1 MLYLNIEVLKKCDS
15 KVASKVKVAMN
26 ELDSLVAS
34 ARELFAQAATPVEL
48 ENAKAQFL
56 GKAGKMTE
64 LMKGMAQLSVEE
76 KKTRG
81 AAINVTKQA
90 IEAAL
95 TERRN
100 ALAEAQLQVQLQAE
114 RLDVTL
120 PGRQRG
126 QGGLHPVSLTLE
138 RIEGIFASM
147 GFEVAEGPEI
157 ESDWFNFTALNTPED
172 HPARSMHDT
181 FYVEGGTPQAPNL
194 LRTHTSPMQVRHAVQ
209 HVKRYRNQLDAGQ
222 GMPEIRVIAPGRTY
236 RVDSDATHSP
246 MFHQCEGLWLGENV
260 SFKDLK
266 VVFTDFCKTFF
277 ESDDLVLR
285 FRPSF
290 FPFTEP
296 SAEVDIQF
304 QSGPLAGKWLE
315 VAGSGQV
322 HPNVVRNMGLDPER
336 FIGFAFGMGPDR
348 LTMLR
353 YGVNDLRL
361 FFDGDIRF
369 LSQFN
374 K

>member
-246 MFHQCEGLWLGENV
+246 MFHQCKGLWIGENV